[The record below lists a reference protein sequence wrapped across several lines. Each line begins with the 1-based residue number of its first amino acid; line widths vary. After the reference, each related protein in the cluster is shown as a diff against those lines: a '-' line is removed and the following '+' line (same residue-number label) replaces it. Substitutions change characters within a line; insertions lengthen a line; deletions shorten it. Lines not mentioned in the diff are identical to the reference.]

1 MTKDLYRKQRA
12 KKRKRAAALYAI
24 KAYSDKFNTAT
35 LESIEA
41 VFMKKYID
49 WDMQEAEKY
58 TVEVPL
64 HQTSLKRW

>member
-24 KAYSDKFNTAT
+24 KAYSDKFNAAT

-41 VFMKKYID
+41 ILIKRYID
-49 WDMQEAEKY
+49 CGN
-58 TVEVPL
+58 
-64 HQTSLKRW
+64 